1 MLLHSVHAFNFVCVC
16 PLGTGV
22 DVYILDTGINY
33 NHKVFNGRASFGG
46 YDAIN
51 DGRNGADCQGHGTHC
66 AGLAVGRLTGVAYG
80 ARVYRYEMII
90 YFISFFKS

>member
-1 MLLHSVHAFNFVCVC
+1 M
-16 PLGTGV
+16 

-33 NHKVFNGRASFGG
+33 NHIVFNGRASFGG

-90 YFISFFKS
+90 YFISSYYTS